1 MNIFPLKPYSFGLE
15 LSPLSSLSP
24 LSPSH
29 LPSPPGL
36 RAMFA
41 ARCEEYVTQLDEVQ
55 RQLVAAE
62 EEKKTLNSLLRMA
75 IQQKLAL
82 TQRLEDMECDRERWD
97 EVKLG

>member
-1 MNIFPLKPYSFGLE
+1 
-15 LSPLSSLSP
+15 
-24 LSPSH
+24 
-29 LPSPPGL
+29 
-36 RAMFA
+36 MFA

-82 TQRLEDMECDRERWD
+82 TQRLEDMECDRERCVVSAGCLKTGGVAYVE
-97 EVKLG
+97 EVLFIVLLWL